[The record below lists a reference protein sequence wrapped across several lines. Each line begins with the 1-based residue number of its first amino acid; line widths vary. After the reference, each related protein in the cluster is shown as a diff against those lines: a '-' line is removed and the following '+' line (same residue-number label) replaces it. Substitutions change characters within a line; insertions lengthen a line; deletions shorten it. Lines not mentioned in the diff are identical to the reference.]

1 MPLAGGDITV
11 YAESATKSLLCFG
24 DTARYIPPL
33 RPRDWTPRRWR
44 DRFPIWWL
52 AFAVIVM
59 LIVFLLICRAQMIGV
74 RLGVG

>member
-1 MPLAGGDITV
+1 MDN
-11 YAESATKSLLCFG
+11 
-24 DTARYIPPL
+24 ARYIPP
-33 RPRDWTPRRWR
+33 RRWRDRTPRRWR

-59 LIVFLLICRAQMIGV
+59 LIVFLLICRAQVIGGV